1 MAKRDYYEVLGV
13 EKSASAKEIKSSF
26 RKLAKKYHP
35 DVCKEADCEA
45 NFKEAQEAYAVLSD
59 ENNRQK
65 YDQFGHAAFEQGQ
78 GGFGGG
84 GFDFSGFDFSDILSD
99 LFGGGGFGGFGGF
112 GSSRRNPN
120 APRKGRDSEMMMNI
134 TFEESINGTK
144 KDIDLT
150 VEETCETC
158 HGDGGTGVKTCSNCH
173 GSGRISVQQR
183 TMFGTM
189 VNQQVCP
196 ECNGKGKT
204 VENKC
209 PDCHGAGRV
218 KKPKTITVTIPAG
231 IDSGQQLRVSGKGE
245 AGYNGGPSGD
255 LYLVFRVKEDE
266 LFEREGQH
274 LHLELPITFPQAS
287 LGDKIDVPTPYG
299 TVELKIPHGT
309 QSETVFRLKGKGVP
323 YINSSRVGDLYVHVK
338 VIVPTSL
345 NKKQRDLIQKL
356 GDTNLT
362 NESVFQKIVNAFK

>member
-13 EKSASAKEIKSSF
+13 EKSASDKEIKSAF

-45 NFKEAQEAYAVLSD
+45 KFKEAQEAYAVLSD
-59 ENNRQK
+59 SANRQK

-99 LFGGGGFGGFGGF
+99 LFGGGFSSFGGF
-112 GSSRRNPN
+112 GSRRDPN
-120 APRKGRDSEMMMNI
+120 APRKGRDSEMLVNI
-134 TFEESINGTK
+134 TFDESINGTK
-144 KDIDLT
+144 KDIDLI

-209 PDCHGAGRV
+209 PDCHGSGRV
-218 KKPKTITVTIPAG
+218 RKSKTITVTIPAG
-231 IDSGQQLRVSGKGE
+231 IDTGQQLRVSGKGE
-245 AGYNGGPSGD
+245 AGYNGGPNGD
-255 LYLVFRVKEDE
+255 LYLVFRVKAHDI
-266 LFEREGQH
+266 FERIGSD
-274 LHLELPITFPQAS
+274 LNLELPITYPQAA
-287 LGDKIDVPTPYG
+287 LGAKIDVPTPYG

-309 QSETVFRLKGKGVP
+309 QSETTFRLKGKGVP
-323 YINSSRVGDLYVHVK
+323 YINSSRKGDLYVQVK
-338 VIVPTSL
+338 VIVPTNLSKKQKDLL
-345 NKKQRDLIQKL
+345 NKLA
-356 GDTNLT
+356 DTNLT
-362 NESVFQKIVNAFK
+362 NESMFTKILNAFK

>member
-13 EKSASAKEIKSSF
+13 EKSSTDKEIKSAF

-35 DVCKEADCEA
+35 DVCKEEDCEA
-45 NFKEAQEAYAVLSD
+45 KFKEAQEAYAVLSD
-59 ENNRQK
+59 NDNRAK

-99 LFGGGGFGGFGGF
+99 LFGGGFGGFGGF
-112 GSSRRNPN
+112 GSRRNPN
-120 APRKGRDSEMMMNI
+120 GPRKGRDSEMMMNI
-134 TFEESINGTK
+134 SFEESIKGTK
-144 KDIDLT
+144 KDINVT

-158 HGDGGTGVKTCSNCH
+158 NGDGGTGVKTCSNCH

-196 ECNGKGKT
+196 DCQGKGKT

-209 PDCHGAGRV
+209 SDCHGSGRV
-218 KKPKTITVTIPAG
+218 KKAKTITVTIPAG
-231 IDSGQQLRVSGKGE
+231 IDTGQQLRVTGKGE
-245 AGYNGGPSGD
+245 AGYNGGPAGD
-255 LYLVFRVKEDE
+255 LYLVFRVKKHE
-266 LFEREGQH
+266 LYERDGYN
-274 LHLELPITFPQAS
+274 LYLEVPITFPQAS
-287 LGDKIDVPTPYG
+287 LGAKIDVPTPYG

-309 QSETVFRLKGKGVP
+309 QSETTFRLKGKGVP
-323 YINSSRVGDLYVHVK
+323 YINSGRIGDMYVQVK
-338 VIVPTSL
+338 VIVPTNL
-345 NKKQRDLIQKL
+345 NKKQRDLITKL
-356 GDTNLT
+356 GETNLT
-362 NESVFQKIVNAFK
+362 NESVFSKILNAFK